1 MPRLW
6 WLPHWWSLISSTFIS
21 GRIDLFI
28 ADYWRNFMM
37 TDSDIANEASRLVSM
52 AKRLAKHVSY
62 KENLSFLEPV
72 ISKFTYFTSKSAV
85 VPSKIGHNCYL
96 TERDLV
102 DGIKVC
108 AAVEK
113 TIDLPALFSNKTP
126 LFRFKLHEFAFACAA
141 FRMELTELLEKGL
154 AAAKVKPPPQP
165 EPIRGGRNEPP
176 EYPDSTKPA
185 EPTQQPEPTTVI
197 VFVDQ
202 SSRLFEEE
210 WVAAKAA
217 RQHALVA
224 STAASIKDATNDLLI
239 AIAQLGRAK

>member
-1 MPRLW
+1 
-6 WLPHWWSLISSTFIS
+6 
-21 GRIDLFI
+21 
-28 ADYWRNFMM
+28 MM

-52 AKRLAKHVSY
+52 AKRLAKHVSCE
-62 KENLSFLEPV
+62 KKLSFLEPV
-72 ISKFTYFTSKSAV
+72 ISKFTYFTSKCGLS
-85 VPSKIGHNCYL
+85 SKFDRVQAHVQIEYKSSL
-96 TERDLV
+96 TERDLE

-108 AAVEK
+108 AVVET
-113 TIDLPALFSNKTP
+113 TIDNPISFTGETP
-126 LFRFKLHEFAFACAA
+126 LFHFKLHELSFACAA

-154 AAAKVKPPPQP
+154 AAAKVKPPQQP
-165 EPIRGGRNEPP
+165 EPIRGERNEPP
-176 EYPDSTKPA
+176 QYPASTKPA
-185 EPTQQPEPTTVI
+185 EPTQQQEPNTVI

>member
-1 MPRLW
+1 
-6 WLPHWWSLISSTFIS
+6 
-21 GRIDLFI
+21 
-28 ADYWRNFMM
+28 M
-37 TDSDIANEASRLVSM
+37 TDSDIVNEASRLVSM
-52 AKRLAKHVSY
+52 AKRLAKHVSCE
-62 KENLSFLEPV
+62 KKLSFLEPV
-72 ISKFTYFTSKSAV
+72 ISKFTYFTSKCGLS
-85 VPSKIGHNCYL
+85 SKFERGLELLQIGYKCSL
-96 TERDLV
+96 TERDLE

-108 AAVEK
+108 AVVER
-113 TIDLPALFSNKTP
+113 TIDNPISFTGEP
-126 LFRFKLHEFAFACAA
+126 PVFHFKLHELSFACAA

-176 EYPDSTKPA
+176 QYPDSTKPA
-185 EPTQQPEPTTVI
+185 EPTQQQEPTTVI

-210 WVAAKAA
+210 WVAAKTA

>member
-1 MPRLW
+1 
-6 WLPHWWSLISSTFIS
+6 
-21 GRIDLFI
+21 
-28 ADYWRNFMM
+28 MM

-72 ISKFTYFTSKSAV
+72 IGKFTYFTSKCGLSSNFGLAHV
-85 VPSKIGHNCYL
+85 HGQIGYKCSL
-96 TERDLV
+96 TEHDLKE
-102 DGIKVC
+102 GIKVC

-113 TIDLPALFSNKTP
+113 TIDSPALFSNKNP

-154 AAAKVKPPPQP
+154 AAAKVKPPQQP
-165 EPIRGGRNEPP
+165 EPIRGEQNEPP
-176 EYPDSTKPA
+176 QYPDSTKPA

>member
-1 MPRLW
+1 
-6 WLPHWWSLISSTFIS
+6 
-21 GRIDLFI
+21 
-28 ADYWRNFMM
+28 MM

-85 VPSKIGHNCYL
+85 VPSEIGHNRYL

-113 TIDLPALFSNKTP
+113 TIDLPALFSNKNP

-154 AAAKVKPPPQP
+154 AAAKVKQPPRMGSGCGGLNEPTPQP
-165 EPIRGGRNEPP
+165 VQTK
-176 EYPDSTKPA
+176 YPDSTKPA

-210 WVAAKAA
+210 WAAAKAA

-224 STAASIKDATNDLLI
+224 SMAASIKDATNDLLI

>member
-1 MPRLW
+1 
-6 WLPHWWSLISSTFIS
+6 
-21 GRIDLFI
+21 
-28 ADYWRNFMM
+28 MM

-52 AKRLAKHVSY
+52 AKRLTKHISCE
-62 KENLSFLEPV
+62 KKLSFLEPV
-72 ISKFTYFTSKSAV
+72 ISKFTYFTSKCGLS
-85 VPSKIGHNCYL
+85 SKFERGLELLQVGHNCSL
-96 TERDLV
+96 TERDLE

-108 AAVEK
+108 AVVER
-113 TIDLPALFSNKTP
+113 TIDNPISFTGEP
-126 LFRFKLHEFAFACAA
+126 PVFHFKLHELSFACAA

-165 EPIRGGRNEPP
+165 EPIRGGRNEPTP
-176 EYPDSTKPA
+176 QSVQTKCPDSTKPA

-202 SSRLFEEE
+202 RARLFEEE

-224 STAASIKDATNDLLI
+224 SMAASIKDATNDLLI

>member
-1 MPRLW
+1 
-6 WLPHWWSLISSTFIS
+6 
-21 GRIDLFI
+21 
-28 ADYWRNFMM
+28 MM

-52 AKRLAKHVSY
+52 AKRLTKHISCE
-62 KENLSFLEPV
+62 KKLSFLEPV
-72 ISKFTYFTSKSAV
+72 ISKFTYFTSKCGLSYKFERGLELLQV
-85 VPSKIGHNCYL
+85 GHNCSL
-96 TERDLV
+96 TERDLQ

-108 AAVEK
+108 AVVER
-113 TIDLPALFSNKTP
+113 TIDNPISFTGEP
-126 LFRFKLHEFAFACAA
+126 PVFHFKLHELSFACAA

-165 EPIRGGRNEPP
+165 EPIRGGRNEPTP
-176 EYPDSTKPA
+176 QPVQTKYPDSTKPA

-202 SSRLFEEE
+202 RACLFEEE

-224 STAASIKDATNDLLI
+224 STASSIKDATNDLLI
-239 AIAQLGRAK
+239 AIAKLGRAK

>member
-1 MPRLW
+1 
-6 WLPHWWSLISSTFIS
+6 
-21 GRIDLFI
+21 
-28 ADYWRNFMM
+28 MM

-72 ISKFTYFTSKSAV
+72 ISKFTYFTSKCGLSSNFGLAHV
-85 VPSKIGHNCYL
+85 HGQIGYKCSL
-96 TERDLV
+96 TEHDLKE
-102 DGIKVC
+102 GIKVC
-108 AAVEK
+108 AAVEN
-113 TIDLPALFSNKTP
+113 TIDSPALFSNKNP

-154 AAAKVKPPPQP
+154 AAAKVKPPQQP
-165 EPIRGGRNEPP
+165 EPIRGEQNEPP
-176 EYPDSTKPA
+176 QYPDSTKPA

-239 AIAQLGRAK
+239 AIAQLGRVE